1 MKPGRRRIY
10 EDQAKVLY
18 EGTDPNTL
26 VQYFKD
32 QTPASVVGQE
42 ALQVEGKGILSNR
55 ISACLMEHLNAT
67 GVPTHFI
74 RRLNMREQLVRNSER
89 LPFGLRIHNYATAGF
104 AETFGLESDTA
115 LPRAIVEYY
124 LRPTSDTNRT
134 AKAGTDSALI
144 SDEHITAF
152 NWATTWEMDEIFHLA
167 LRINDFLSGFC
178 LGTGLRL
185 SRVDLS
191 FGRVWEEDHTAIVL
205 VDEITPDSC
214 HLWDLR
220 TNRSLVPEG
229 TELAEP
235 IGGTAGTTGTMGTT
249 GSLSTRVRP
258 HVSTKGDGK
267 VVELKRE
274 AKVSHIHQ
282 AAQNRT
288 SNDNEATSTRQTT
301 EASEARAVNRARLY
315 QHLYREVAQ
324 RFGVLTDAE
333 TLARDD
339 SELLFPVQ
347 TEETQQGENPQDKEQ
362 ESGTGDTGGVV
373 LPMRRD
379 PRRLSPRLRRSRKA
393 DDSPDG
399 EPS

>member
-1 MKPGRRRIY
+1 MKAGRRRIH
-10 EDQAKVLY
+10 EDEAKVLY
-18 EGTDPNTL
+18 EGSDPNTL

-32 QTPASVVGQE
+32 QTLAQVAGVAGRV
-42 ALQVEGKGILSNR
+42 ALPVEGKGVLSNR
-55 ISACLMEHLNAT
+55 ISACLMEHLNAA

-89 LPFGLRIHNYATAGF
+89 LPFWLRIHNYATAGF
-104 AETFGLESDTA
+104 AETFGLESGTA

-124 LRPTSDTNRT
+124 LRPTAEANST
-134 AKAGTDSALI
+134 AKAEVHSALI

-178 LGTGLRL
+178 LGAGLRL

-191 FGRVWEEDHTAIVL
+191 FGRLWEEDHTAIVL

-214 HLWDLR
+214 RLWDLR
-220 TNRSLVPEG
+220 SNRPLLPELPD
-229 TELAEP
+229 TPA
-235 IGGTAGTTGTMGTT
+235 AV
-249 GSLSTRVRP
+249 GS
-258 HVSTKGDGK
+258 VSSHQGGK
-267 VVELKRE
+267 VVEL
-274 AKVSHIHQ
+274 
-282 AAQNRT
+282 
-288 SNDNEATSTRQTT
+288 ATSSKAPPTGTAESRNSNT
-301 EASEARAVNRARLY
+301 ARLY

-333 TLARDD
+333 TLAHDD
-339 SELLFPVQ
+339 SETLFPMAR
-347 TEETQQGENPQDKEQ
+347 EEAGQNAESTQEAK
-362 ESGTGDTGGVV
+362 SDTGGVV

-379 PRRLSPRLRRSRKA
+379 LRRLSPRLRRSRKA
-393 DDSPDG
+393 EDSPEG